1 MTDEG
6 ITKKRRETTFKRE
19 RLKAQ
24 LTQEQASERLDISL
38 RSLQAYEEGE
48 CSPSFE
54 NAVKMAK
61 LYGCKLD
68 DFID

>member
-1 MTDEG
+1 MTDEN
-6 ITKKRRETTFKRE
+6 ITKKQRWTAFKRE
-19 RLKAQ
+19 RQKAR
-24 LTQEQASERLDISL
+24 LTQEQASERLNISL

-48 CSPSFE
+48 YSPSFE

-61 LYGCKLD
+61 LYGCELN